1 MKNKR
6 NTWLKRAAAFV
17 LCAALVLV
25 TGVFPTRV
33 QAKSLDD
40 LKKDYNELEK
50 EIEANQKKL
59 ENIQN
64 QQASNAE
71 KMKLLSSQAEAIS
84 SQLDVLNSQLS
95 VLNADI
101 ADYDREISALDKKI
115 ADAQSK
121 IDKIDSDIAATQEK
135 ISERLRATYMA
146 GSSSWIEI
154 LLESDSI
161 SSLLLRIQL
170 LASVTENDNKLISK
184 LEKQIEELN
193 AAKAELDK
201 DKKALEEKR
210 SLLVEKKS
218 ELDSKNKTLSSKQ
231 SAYNAN
237 YRQISALMT
246 SLDKSSAEYQQELQ
260 RQYRKRAAF
269 ERQIDQLISGG
280 SQGGDNDYYDND
292 EMLWPVP
299 YKNSYISAGYGY
311 YDPEGDGTYTMH
323 PAIDIVVRENGVN
336 VSYGKNIIAAQSG
349 KVLVRGYS
357 DVGGNYI
364 TIDHGDG
371 YRTYYGHCSKIIAS
385 AGQYVEKGEV
395 IAYIG
400 NTGYVTGPHVHFQVM
415 QVKNGVVNRLNP
427 LNFVT
432 PPN

>member
-71 KMKLLSSQAEAIS
+71 KMKLLSSQAETIS

-121 IDKIDSDIAATQEK
+121 IDKIDADIAATQEK

-269 ERQIDQLISGG
+269 ERQIDQLVSGG
-280 SQGGDNDYYDND
+280 SQGGDNDYYDNG
-292 EMLWPVP
+292 EMIWPVP

>member
-59 ENIQN
+59 ENIKN

-121 IDKIDSDIAATQEK
+121 IDKIDADIAATQEK

-269 ERQIDQLISGG
+269 ERQIDQLVSGG
-280 SQGGDNDYYDND
+280 SQGGDNDYYDNG

>member
-17 LCAALVLV
+17 LCAALVLA

-59 ENIQN
+59 ENIKN

-101 ADYDREISALDKKI
+101 AGYDREISALDKKI

-121 IDKIDSDIAATQEK
+121 IDKIDADVAATQEK

-269 ERQIDQLISGG
+269 ERQIDQLVSGG
-280 SQGGDNDYYDND
+280 SQGGDNDYYDNG

>member
-71 KMKLLSSQAEAIS
+71 KMKLLSSQAETIS

-121 IDKIDSDIAATQEK
+121 IDKIDADIAATQEK

-269 ERQIDQLISGG
+269 ERQIDQLVSGG
-280 SQGGDNDYYDND
+280 SQGGDNDYYDNG

>member
-17 LCAALVLV
+17 LCAALVLA

-59 ENIQN
+59 ENIKN

-121 IDKIDSDIAATQEK
+121 IDKIDADVAATQEK

-269 ERQIDQLISGG
+269 ERQIDQLVSGG
-280 SQGGDNDYYDND
+280 SQGGDNDYYDNG

>member
-25 TGVFPTRV
+25 IGVFPTRV

-121 IDKIDSDIAATQEK
+121 IDKIDADISATQEK

-246 SLDKSSAEYQQELQ
+246 SLDRSSAEYQQELQ

-269 ERQIDQLISGG
+269 ERQIDQLVSGG
-280 SQGGDNDYYDND
+280 SQGGDNDYYDNG

>member
-17 LCAALVLV
+17 LCAALMLV

-115 ADAQSK
+115 ANAQSK
-121 IDKIDSDIAATQEK
+121 IDKIDADISATQEK

-246 SLDKSSAEYQQELQ
+246 SLDRSSAEYQQELQ

-269 ERQIDQLISGG
+269 ERQIDQLVSGG
-280 SQGGDNDYYDND
+280 SQGGDNDYYDNG

>member
-59 ENIQN
+59 ENIKN

-84 SQLDVLNSQLS
+84 GQLDVLNSQLS

-121 IDKIDSDIAATQEK
+121 IDKIDADISATQEK

-269 ERQIDQLISGG
+269 ERQIDQLVSGG
-280 SQGGDNDYYDND
+280 SQGGDNDYYDNG
-292 EMLWPVP
+292 EMIWPVP

>member
-64 QQASNAE
+64 QQASNAQ

-121 IDKIDSDIAATQEK
+121 IDKIDTDIAATQEK

-269 ERQIDQLISGG
+269 ERQIDQLVSGG
-280 SQGGDNDYYDND
+280 SQGGDNDYNDNG

>member
-84 SQLDVLNSQLS
+84 GQLDVLNSQLS

-280 SQGGDNDYYDND
+280 SQGGDNDYYDNG

-395 IAYIG
+395 IACIG

>member
-121 IDKIDSDIAATQEK
+121 IDKIDADIAATQEK

-269 ERQIDQLISGG
+269 ERQIDQLVSGG
-280 SQGGDNDYYDND
+280 SQGGDNDYYDNG

-415 QVKNGVVNRLNP
+415 QVKNGVVNRLTP

>member
-84 SQLDVLNSQLS
+84 GQLDVLNSQLS

-121 IDKIDSDIAATQEK
+121 IDKIDADISATQEK

-269 ERQIDQLISGG
+269 ERQIDQLVSGG
-280 SQGGDNDYYDND
+280 SQGGDNDYYDNG

>member
-121 IDKIDSDIAATQEK
+121 IDKIDADISATQEK

-269 ERQIDQLISGG
+269 ERQIDQLVSGG
-280 SQGGDNDYYDND
+280 SQGGDNDYYDNG
-292 EMLWPVP
+292 EMIWPVP

>member
-6 NTWLKRAAAFV
+6 NTWLKRTAAFV

-25 TGVFPTRV
+25 TGAFPTRV

-121 IDKIDSDIAATQEK
+121 IDKIDADISATQEK

-231 SAYNAN
+231 NAYNAN
-237 YRQISALMT
+237 YRQISDLMT

-269 ERQIDQLISGG
+269 ERQIDQLVSGG
-280 SQGGDNDYYDND
+280 SQGGDNDYYDNG

>member
-6 NTWLKRAAAFV
+6 NIWLKRAAAFV

-121 IDKIDSDIAATQEK
+121 IDKIDADIAATQEK

-246 SLDKSSAEYQQELQ
+246 SLDKSSVEYQQELQ

-269 ERQIDQLISGG
+269 ERQIDQLVSGG
-280 SQGGDNDYYDND
+280 SQGGDNDYYDNG

>member
-121 IDKIDSDIAATQEK
+121 IDKIDADIAATQEK

-269 ERQIDQLISGG
+269 ERQIDQLVSGG
-280 SQGGDNDYYDND
+280 SQGGDNDYYDNG

-299 YKNSYISAGYGY
+299 YKSSYISAGYGY

>member
-71 KMKLLSSQAEAIS
+71 KMKLLSSQAETIS

-121 IDKIDSDIAATQEK
+121 IDKIDADIAVTQEK

-193 AAKAELDK
+193 AAKTELDK

-237 YRQISALMT
+237 YRQISAIMT

-269 ERQIDQLISGG
+269 ERQIDQLVSGG
-280 SQGGDNDYYDND
+280 SQGGDNDYYDNG

>member
-59 ENIQN
+59 ENIKN
-64 QQASNAE
+64 QQASNAQ

-121 IDKIDSDIAATQEK
+121 IDKIDADISATQEK

-269 ERQIDQLISGG
+269 ERQIDQLVSGG
-280 SQGGDNDYYDND
+280 SQGGDNDYNDNG

>member
-121 IDKIDSDIAATQEK
+121 IDKIDADIAATQEK

-161 SSLLLRIQL
+161 SSLLLRVQL

-269 ERQIDQLISGG
+269 ERQIDQLVSGG
-280 SQGGDNDYYDND
+280 SQGGDNDYNDNG

>member
-17 LCAALVLV
+17 LCAALVLA

-59 ENIQN
+59 ENIKN

-269 ERQIDQLISGG
+269 ERQIDQLVSGG
-280 SQGGDNDYYDND
+280 SQGGDNDYNDNG

-311 YDPEGDGTYTMH
+311 YDPEGDGTYIMH

>member
-17 LCAALVLV
+17 LCAALVLA

-59 ENIQN
+59 ENIKN

-121 IDKIDSDIAATQEK
+121 IDKIDADVAATQEK

-246 SLDKSSAEYQQELQ
+246 SLDKQELQ

-269 ERQIDQLISGG
+269 ERQIDQLVSGG
-280 SQGGDNDYYDND
+280 SQGGDNDYYDNG

>member
-59 ENIQN
+59 ENIKN

-121 IDKIDSDIAATQEK
+121 IDKIDADISATQEK

-269 ERQIDQLISGG
+269 ERQIDQLVSGG
-280 SQGGDNDYYDND
+280 SQGGDNDYNDNG

-336 VSYGKNIIAAQSG
+336 VSYGKKIVAAQSG

-371 YRTYYGHCSKIIAS
+371 YRTYYGHCSKIVAS

-395 IAYIG
+395 IAYMG

-415 QVKNGVVNRLNP
+415 HVKNGAVTRLNP
-427 LNFVT
+427 LDFVT

>member
-25 TGVFPTRV
+25 TGVVPPRV
-33 QAKSLDD
+33 PAKSLDD

-121 IDKIDSDIAATQEK
+121 IDKIDADISATQEK

-246 SLDKSSAEYQQELQ
+246 SLDRSSAEYQQELQ

-269 ERQIDQLISGG
+269 ERQIDQLVSGG
-280 SQGGDNDYYDND
+280 SQGGDNDYYDNG

-336 VSYGKNIIAAQSG
+336 VSYGNNIIAAQSG

>member
-64 QQASNAE
+64 QQASNAQ

-121 IDKIDSDIAATQEK
+121 IDKIDADIAATQEK

-280 SQGGDNDYYDND
+280 SQGGDNDYYDNG

>member
-59 ENIQN
+59 ENIKN

-121 IDKIDSDIAATQEK
+121 IDKIDADVAATQEK

-231 SAYNAN
+231 GAYNAN

-269 ERQIDQLISGG
+269 ERQIDQLVSGG
-280 SQGGDNDYYDND
+280 SQGGDNDYYDNG

>member
-121 IDKIDSDIAATQEK
+121 IDKIDADISATQEK

-246 SLDKSSAEYQQELQ
+246 SLDRSSAEYQQELQ

-269 ERQIDQLISGG
+269 ERQIDQFVSGG
-280 SQGGDNDYYDND
+280 SQGGDNDYYDNG

>member
-25 TGVFPTRV
+25 TGAFPTRV

-71 KMKLLSSQAEAIS
+71 KMKLLSSQAETIS

-121 IDKIDSDIAATQEK
+121 IDKIDADISATQEK

-193 AAKAELDK
+193 TAKAELDK

-269 ERQIDQLISGG
+269 ERQIDQLVSGG
-280 SQGGDNDYYDND
+280 SQGGDNDYYDNG

>member
-121 IDKIDSDIAATQEK
+121 IDKIDADIAATQEK

-280 SQGGDNDYYDND
+280 SQGGDNDYYDNG

>member
-33 QAKSLDD
+33 QAKRLDD

-59 ENIQN
+59 ENIKN

-121 IDKIDSDIAATQEK
+121 IDKIDADIAATQEK

-269 ERQIDQLISGG
+269 ERQIDQLVSGG
-280 SQGGDNDYYDND
+280 SQGGDNDYYDNG
-292 EMLWPVP
+292 EMIWPVP

>member
-71 KMKLLSSQAEAIS
+71 KMKLLSSQAETIS

-121 IDKIDSDIAATQEK
+121 IDKIDADISATQEK

-237 YRQISALMT
+237 YRQISDLMT

-269 ERQIDQLISGG
+269 ERQIDQLVSGG
-280 SQGGDNDYYDND
+280 SQGGDNDYYDNG

-415 QVKNGVVNRLNP
+415 QVKNGVVNRLKP
-427 LNFVT
+427 LNFAT

>member
-84 SQLDVLNSQLS
+84 GQLDVLNSQLS

-121 IDKIDSDIAATQEK
+121 IDKIDADIAATQEK

-184 LEKQIEELN
+184 LEKKIEELN

-269 ERQIDQLISGG
+269 ERQIDQLVSGG
-280 SQGGDNDYYDND
+280 SQGGDNDYYDNG

>member
-17 LCAALVLV
+17 LCAAPARV
-25 TGVFPTRV
+25 TGAFPTRV

-71 KMKLLSSQAEAIS
+71 KMKLLSSQAETIS

-121 IDKIDSDIAATQEK
+121 IDKIDADISATQEK

-237 YRQISALMT
+237 YRQISAIMT

-269 ERQIDQLISGG
+269 ERQIDQLVSGG
-280 SQGGDNDYYDND
+280 SQGGDNDYYDNG

>member
-17 LCAALVLV
+17 LCAALVLA

-59 ENIQN
+59 ENIKN

-121 IDKIDSDIAATQEK
+121 IDKIDADIAATQEK

-231 SAYNAN
+231 SAHNAN

-269 ERQIDQLISGG
+269 ERQIDQLVSGG
-280 SQGGDNDYYDND
+280 SQGGDNDYNDNG

>member
-25 TGVFPTRV
+25 TGVFQTRV

-121 IDKIDSDIAATQEK
+121 IDKIDADIAATQEK

-246 SLDKSSAEYQQELQ
+246 SLDRSSAEYQQELQ

-269 ERQIDQLISGG
+269 ERQIDQLVSGG
-280 SQGGDNDYYDND
+280 SQGGDNDYYDNG

>member
-25 TGVFPTRV
+25 TGAFPTRV

-71 KMKLLSSQAEAIS
+71 KMKLLSSQAETIS

-121 IDKIDSDIAATQEK
+121 IDKIDADISATQEK

-237 YRQISALMT
+237 YRQISAIMT

-269 ERQIDQLISGG
+269 ERQIDQLVSGG
-280 SQGGDNDYYDND
+280 SQGGDNDYYDNG

-323 PAIDIVVRENGVN
+323 SAIDIVVRENGVN

>member
-59 ENIQN
+59 ENIKN

-101 ADYDREISALDKKI
+101 AGYDREISALDKKI

-121 IDKIDSDIAATQEK
+121 IDKIDADVAATQEK

-280 SQGGDNDYYDND
+280 SQGGDNDYYDNG

>member
-84 SQLDVLNSQLS
+84 GQLDVLNSQLS

-121 IDKIDSDIAATQEK
+121 IDKIDADISATQEK

-269 ERQIDQLISGG
+269 ERQIDQLVSGG
-280 SQGGDNDYYDND
+280 SQGGDNDYNDNG

>member
-280 SQGGDNDYYDND
+280 SQGGDNDYYDNG

-299 YKNSYISAGYGY
+299 YMNSYISAGYGY